1 MHSNMGNDEGG
12 HETKYS
18 DKRSFLEQTADR
30 HGAFTGDPL
39 HMRTFKF
46 DPNNNSNVEEL
57 DFPFILEL
65 ESNGKTSP
73 TKSFLKILNPMTNQ
87 YNLHPLVDLIN
98 EIRSSNLDEGF
109 YDVLTVDKVFAVLLI
124 GLSKIG
130 KEFFLNKFH

>member
-18 DKRSFLEQTADR
+18 DKRSFLEQTVDR

-46 DPNNNSNVEEL
+46 DPNNNSNV
-57 DFPFILEL
+57 ILEL

-130 KEFFLNKFH
+130 KKFF

>member
-1 MHSNMGNDEGG
+1 MSRSDEMHSNMGNDDGG

-18 DKRSFLEQTADR
+18 DKRSFLEQTVDR

-73 TKSFLKILNPMTNQ
+73 TKSFLKILNP
-87 YNLHPLVDLIN
+87 LVDLIN

-124 GLSKIG
+124 GISKIG
-130 KEFFLNKFH
+130 KFFF